1 MPKIEVRG
9 LSKRYG
15 RGLLSLTDA
24 NFSYEGNGAIGYLG
38 PNGAGKTTTLK
49 LLTGLLRPTE
59 GWAWIDGIDVHKNP
73 KHALADVG
81 AVIETPEPYPTLTV
95 QEAIEL
101 ASEFRGGRV
110 AEFAPLVRDLHQ
122 KLDLPPFS
130 SRTGKLSKGQRQR
143 VVIAAALVRDPSIIV
158 LDEPTSGLD
167 PKERILIRNLLNEL
181 KRDHLIL
188 MSSHLMQEVT
198 DICDQVIFINQGK
211 ILLRD
216 SVEAVGA
223 RFQTRAVEV
232 EFAEPVAP
240 EKMASLGSLAK
251 GVTAMGPHRY
261 HIGFDGS
268 NSARADLLVALM
280 KIGPVLSYSSASLM
294 LEDAYLALVG
304 GGDASLSPTAPPN

>member
-1 MPKIEVRG
+1 VPKIEVRG

-15 RGLLSLTDA
+15 RGQLSLTDA

-49 LLTGLLRPTE
+49 LLTGLLRPTQ
-59 GWAWIDGIDVHKNP
+59 GWAWIDGIDVRKDP

-110 AEFAPLVRDLHQ
+110 SEFSPLVRDLHQ

-167 PKERILIRNLLNEL
+167 PKERILIRNLLNEM

-216 SVEAVGA
+216 SVDAVGA
-223 RFQTRAVEV
+223 RFRTRAVEV
-232 EFAEPVAP
+232 EFAEPVAL
-240 EKMASLGSLAK
+240 ERMSALGSLAK
-251 GVTAMGPHRY
+251 GVTPMGPHRY

-268 NSARADLLVALM
+268 NSARADILVALM
-280 KIGPVLSYSSASLM
+280 KIAPVLAYSSASLM

-304 GGDASLSPTAPPN
+304 GPDDPTESAPAN

>member
-1 MPKIEVRG
+1 MATTIEVRG

-15 RGLLSLTDA
+15 RGQLSLTDA
-24 NFSYEGNGAIGYLG
+24 NFSYAGNGAIGYLG

-59 GWAWIDGIDVHKNP
+59 GSAFLNGIDVHHDP

-110 AEFAPLVRDLHQ
+110 ADFAPLVRELHE
-122 KLDLPPFS
+122 KLDLPPFRT
-130 SRTGKLSKGQRQR
+130 RTGKLSKGQRQR
-143 VVIAAALVRDPSIIV
+143 VVIAASLVRDPRIIV

-167 PKERILIRNLLNEL
+167 PKERILIRNLLNDL

-223 RFQTRAVEV
+223 RFQTRAVDV
-232 EFAEPVAP
+232 EFAVPIGP
-240 EKMASLGSLAK
+240 ERFAALGGLVK
-251 GVTAMGPHRY
+251 EVTPMSDRRY
-261 HIGFDGS
+261 QLGFDGT
-268 NSARADLLVALM
+268 NSARAELLAALV
-280 KIGPVLSYSSASLM
+280 KIGPVLSYTSASLM

-304 GGDASLSPTAPPN
+304 GGDAPTAPTPN